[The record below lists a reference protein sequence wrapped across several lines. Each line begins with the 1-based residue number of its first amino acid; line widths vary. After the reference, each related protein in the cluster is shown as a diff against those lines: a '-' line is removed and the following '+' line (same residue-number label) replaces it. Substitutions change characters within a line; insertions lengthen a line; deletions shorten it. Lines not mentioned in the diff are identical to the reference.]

1 VSPEQL
7 YRQYKPKL
15 LKVCRQYADKDS
27 EAEDLLHDAFVIILT
42 SLDQVKD
49 SDRLEAWMTS
59 IVRRVGYHYREH
71 QLKELA
77 TLRQMPREN
86 LSDDEPAE
94 IPDYDQIQ
102 SLVAQLPEGYQ
113 QVFRLSV
120 FEGLTHLEISQL
132 LGITPH
138 ASSSQLFRARQMLRL
153 LIRRSWV
160 LILLLIAVPAAV
172 WKLLQEDKPVVEG
185 DNHPQPH
192 EMQIPDAQ
200 QQRIPNLQSSSLQ
213 LGDPLQRASRS
224 IPLPEPVYASADT
237 AQAQPVV
244 PYQAG
249 TPNQPDS
256 IPYHHIEAV
265 PYEPYDMPDI
275 KSASSPSWNISLA
288 YSGLMGQNDDYLA
301 GTTISRGSFNA
312 VSNTPI
318 PAEQAFDNWA
328 GYNDYLSNSPLVAD
342 DAETRSLMNIAA
354 QNSVING
361 GKMEARHEHQ
371 LPVTIQLMF
380 SRQLSP
386 RLSIEAGLSY
396 TQMKSKTMTGSADA
410 YVLEQ
415 QRLRYLGLPFRLGYK
430 YFGTARFSLYAS
442 AGIMFELPIH
452 GTLDVQHFY
461 SGDATFRNKSAL
473 SVPCQWSTSLGTG
486 AQFNLTPHLGIY
498 LEPSLQYFIPDGSD
512 IQSYRT
518 EHPLQLTLPFGIR
531 FHW

>member
-1 VSPEQL
+1 MSPEQL

-185 DNHPQPH
+185 DNHP
-192 EMQIPDAQ
+192 
-200 QQRIPNLQSSSLQ
+200 
-213 LGDPLQRASRS
+213 
-224 IPLPEPVYASADT
+224 
-237 AQAQPVV
+237 
-244 PYQAG
+244 
-249 TPNQPDS
+249 
-256 IPYHHIEAV
+256 
-265 PYEPYDMPDI
+265 
-275 KSASSPSWNISLA
+275 
-288 YSGLMGQNDDYLA
+288 
-301 GTTISRGSFNA
+301 
-312 VSNTPI
+312 
-318 PAEQAFDNWA
+318 
-328 GYNDYLSNSPLVAD
+328 
-342 DAETRSLMNIAA
+342 
-354 QNSVING
+354 
-361 GKMEARHEHQ
+361 
-371 LPVTIQLMF
+371 
-380 SRQLSP
+380 
-386 RLSIEAGLSY
+386 
-396 TQMKSKTMTGSADA
+396 
-410 YVLEQ
+410 
-415 QRLRYLGLPFRLGYK
+415 
-430 YFGTARFSLYAS
+430 
-442 AGIMFELPIH
+442 
-452 GTLDVQHFY
+452 
-461 SGDATFRNKSAL
+461 
-473 SVPCQWSTSLGTG
+473 
-486 AQFNLTPHLGIY
+486 
-498 LEPSLQYFIPDGSD
+498 
-512 IQSYRT
+512 
-518 EHPLQLTLPFGIR
+518 
-531 FHW
+531 